1 MFEQFIRTEMLI
13 GRESL
18 ERLKNSRVAIF
29 GVGGVG
35 SYVVEGLARAGVG
48 NFVLV
53 DNDTVA
59 ESNIN
64 RQLVADYNTLGQD
77 KVEVAKRRILLVN
90 PNAKVETHKIFYLPG
105 QEQNI
110 VDGCD
115 YVIDAIDT
123 VSAKIALVEECSQK
137 KIRIISS
144 MGTGNKLNPT
154 MFKVSDIYKTSVCPL
169 CRVMRRELK
178 KRNIQHL
185 KVVYSEEEPIIPLNL
200 EDSTVNVHSSKR
212 QTPASISF
220 VPSVAGLIIASEV
233 VKDIIDK
240 SKST

>member
-13 GRESL
+13 GKESL
-18 ERLKNSRVAIF
+18 ERLKNSKVAIF

-48 NFVLV
+48 HFVLV

-90 PNAKVETHKIFYLPG
+90 PDAEVETHKIFYLPG

-110 VDGCD
+110 IDGCD
-115 YVIDAIDT
+115 YVVDAIDT

-137 KIRIISS
+137 EIKIISS

-200 EDSTVNVHSSKR
+200 KDSTVNAHSSKR

-233 VKDIIDK
+233 VKDIIDT